1 MKKVVFLVAIVAIA
15 FTGCVAAGGMSNG
28 GFSSNTNLKSSG
40 YSVVKTV
47 SAKASTMYILGS
59 ILFDAP
65 QADLHKRAF
74 QDLRSQA
81 GLQGKSQ
88 ALANITTDVVERNY
102 LVVRF
107 VELTVTADVVSF
119 E

>member
-1 MKKVVFLVAIVAIA
+1 MKKVTFLVAIVAIM
-15 FTGCVAAGGMSNG
+15 FSGCVASGGMSNG

-40 YSVVKTV
+40 YEIVKTV
-47 SAKASTMYILGS
+47 SAKAGTMYILGS

-65 QADLHKRAF
+65 QADLHKRALA
-74 QDLRSQA
+74 DLRA
-81 GLQGKSQ
+81 EANLQGKSQ

-107 VELTVTADVVSF
+107 VELTVTADVVEF
-119 E
+119 K